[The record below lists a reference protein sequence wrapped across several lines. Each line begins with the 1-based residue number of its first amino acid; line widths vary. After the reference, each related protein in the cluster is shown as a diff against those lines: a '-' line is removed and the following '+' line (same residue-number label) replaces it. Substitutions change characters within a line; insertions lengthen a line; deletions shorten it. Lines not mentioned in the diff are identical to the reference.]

1 MAIDVVVVVV
11 LVKLVPLGVPLP
23 HLLYPEGKVIRKVIK
38 SVTT

>member
-1 MAIDVVVVVV
+1 MAIDVVVV